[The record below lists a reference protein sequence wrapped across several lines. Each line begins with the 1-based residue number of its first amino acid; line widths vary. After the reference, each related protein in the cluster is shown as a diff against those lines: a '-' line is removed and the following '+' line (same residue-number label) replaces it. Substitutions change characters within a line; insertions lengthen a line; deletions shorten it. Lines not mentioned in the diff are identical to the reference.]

1 MNDFWNLIGERSN
14 ASGERRDELERA
26 IWSRWGRTCAVLVS
40 DMARFS
46 RLTRDHGVLHFL
58 TMIHRMAVA
67 CRPAIERHRGH
78 LVKAVADNLFVTF
91 PTVAD
96 ALKGGV
102 AMIEAVRAE
111 GRGRPDAEQIWLGI
125 GIAHGEI
132 LDIDGQEMFGDAV
145 NIASKLGED
154 TANEGDILV
163 TAEAAA
169 DVRAPAGFRL
179 EARRTR
185 VSAMELD
192 YFALVSDW
200 PRAAGG
206 DR

>member
-1 MNDFWNLIGERSN
+1 M
-14 ASGERRDELERA
+14 ASGDQREALERA
-26 IWSRWGRTCAVLVS
+26 IWTKWGRTCAVLVS

-46 RLTRDHGVLHFL
+46 RITRDHGVLHFL
-58 TMIHRMAVA
+58 TMIHRMVAA
-67 CRPAIERHRGH
+67 CRPAVERHHGH
-78 LVKAVADNLFVTF
+78 LVKSVADNLFVTF

-96 ALKGGV
+96 ALDGAL
-102 AMIEAVRAE
+102 AMFEAVRAE
-111 GRGRPDAEQIWLGI
+111 GYTRPDAEQIWLAV
-125 GIAHGEI
+125 GIAHGAI
-132 LDIDGQEMFGDAV
+132 LDVEGREIFGDAV

-169 DVRAPAGFRL
+169 DVRAPSGFRL

-192 YFALVSDW
+192 YCALVRAW
-200 PRAAGG
+200 PREAGG
-206 DR
+206 DT